1 MTFCPAPAIIWRSHH
16 SIGEKFAKAFQ
27 LKKSFVH
34 CYFRDSNQFIFGMA
48 LIAFPIHRGAT
59 AEITETLFMSI
70 SVTFWVEY
78 VEGL

>member
-1 MTFCPAPAIIWRSHH
+1 M
-16 SIGEKFAKAFQ
+16 
-27 LKKSFVH
+27 H